1 MTAPDTL
8 DLPLLQD
15 AQQCDL
21 GFPGQLADFIE
32 EDGAAVRRLEAAE
45 RRCSAPVTLLFVP
58 KQLGGNERR
67 RKWRRSSRDERA
79 LARRE
84 RL

>member
-1 MTAPDTL
+1 VRP
-8 DLPLLQD
+8 
-15 AQQCDL
+15 
-21 GFPGQLADFIE
+21 GFRGSSPNFIE

-45 RRCSAPVTLLFVP
+45 AALQRAGERSFFVP

-67 RKWRRSSRDERA
+67 RNGGA
-79 LARRE
+79 VHGMNAPLARRE